1 MDEVEAG
8 KYIQAHWHIPV
19 VYMTAYPEEGAW
31 HTRHPTSVRWA
42 DELLGSRLGGLEADL
57 SSDER
62 DGAAYGPWPWSSIRP
77 LRGRMTGRRA
87 PRGTRPSFTRC
98 TTKRV
103 PQLHPEVPERLPCCW
118 QVTR

>member
-19 VYMTAYPEEGAW
+19 VYMTAYSEEDAW
-31 HTRHPTSVRWA
+31 RTRHPASVRWA
-42 DELLGSRLGGLEADL
+42 DELFGYRLGDPDADL

-62 DGAAYGPWPWSSIRP
+62 DGAAYGPLAVVIDPAFTWGDDRPPRTPWHKTIIYEVRVK
-77 LRGRMTGRRA
+77 G
-87 PRGTRPSFTRC
+87 
-98 TTKRV
+98 V
-103 PQLHPEVPERLPCCW
+103 PQLHSEVPERLHCW